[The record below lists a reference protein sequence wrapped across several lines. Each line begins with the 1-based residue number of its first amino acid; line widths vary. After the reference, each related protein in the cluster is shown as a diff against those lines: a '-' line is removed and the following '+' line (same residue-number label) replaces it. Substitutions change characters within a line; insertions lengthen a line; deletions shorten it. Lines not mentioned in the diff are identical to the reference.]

1 MTTTCS
7 WRLKR
12 LRLNKIQAKVCT
24 QKKSHFTETFL
35 IVDTK
40 DHKLHLNIAHQQ
52 CINIIDT
59 LLPDALQKAG
69 SLRSTARNFKRCVRD
84 LLVWVD
90 VFRKD
95 INDLGKD
102 LNDAVEYAVDNVS
115 ELEADHTAIIENML

>member
-1 MTTTCS
+1 MC
-7 WRLKR
+7 
-12 LRLNKIQAKVCT
+12 
-24 QKKSHFTETFL
+24 
-35 IVDTK
+35 
-40 DHKLHLNIAHQQ
+40 LNIAHQR

-69 SLRSTARNFKRCVRD
+69 SLRSTAWNFKRCVRD

-90 VFRKD
+90 GFRKD

-115 ELEADHTAIIENML
+115 ELEADHMAIIKNMLYRILSQYKNKNFYMYAFMSGLFFY